1 MERKKI
7 MTWMLIWFNMSIATL
22 NATRNRITFNNQRER
37 EKKKKLNHINLKYIK
52 EYKNLST

>member
-7 MTWMLIWFNMSIATL
+7 MTWIMMWLNMSAAAL

-37 EKKKKLNHINLKYIK
+37 EKKKKTESH
-52 EYKNLST
+52 